1 MMKLPW
7 YAWFKKYIWVKVRC
21 CIFNPKFQKVC
32 QKQNNG
38 SAFNYRLLIVIWF
51 AWWINHVFRPVRQ
64 IQINQKYVD
73 LVIFWK
79 LKVMEFLIVN
89 PGFQHIAESVF
100 LCLNVKILLICSLV
114 CKSFRKTLK
123 NPKFWLKK
131 CIQNGLL
138 KAKICLTGDTIRH
151 IWHCIQMFWT

>member
-1 MMKLPW
+1 MTRM
-7 YAWFKKYIWVKVRC
+7 V
-21 CIFNPKFQKVC
+21 QKVHMC
-32 QKQNNG
+32 QSTFAENETTG
-38 SAFNYRLLIVIWF
+38 PLLI
-51 AWWINHVFRPVRQ
+51 INLFFYFVCMVNLPLRPVRQ
-64 IQINQKYVD
+64 IQINRKYVV
-73 LVIFWK
+73 LVIFWSWK
-79 LKVMEFLIVN
+79 VKVMEFLIVN

-138 KAKICLTGDTIRH
+138 KAKICLTGVANPH
-151 IWHCIQMFWT
+151 IQHCIQMFWK